1 MNILHTWN
9 VKELTSLHRHIMVSS
24 VKLELTSTLDKFT
37 ITDTLDIELPS
48 NHSKDMVSFD
58 DVTEEMCLE
67 WTDNIFSKRKKD
79 ALIEKNEQSLKNMHN
94 EYYVKF
100 IRKYSEDK
108 LPWNKSG

>member
-24 VKLELTSTLDKFT
+24 VKLELTSTLDRFT
-37 ITDTLDIELPS
+37 IIDTLDIELPS
-48 NHSKDMVSFD
+48 NHSRDMVSFN

-79 ALIEKNEQSLKNMHN
+79 ALIEKNEKILKNMYY
-94 EYYVKF
+94 EYYIKF
-100 IRKYSEDK
+100 IRKYSKDE
-108 LPWNKSG
+108 LPWNRSK